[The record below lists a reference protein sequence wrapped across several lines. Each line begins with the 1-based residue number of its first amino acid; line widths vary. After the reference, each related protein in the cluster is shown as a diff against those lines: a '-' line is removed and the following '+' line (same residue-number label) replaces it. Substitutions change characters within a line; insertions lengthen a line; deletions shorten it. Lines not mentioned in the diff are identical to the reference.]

1 MIDVVL
7 HRKRQLPVGSVHRRR
22 RRKQKMTAA
31 IVPASLQNVGKTDQV
46 RIHVGMRVS
55 KRIPHAGLRS
65 EVDHDGKP
73 MPRKQ
78 FRNRNAIRQVQ
89 SLELKALVVAENIE
103 PRGLQLRIV
112 IRIQVVDPYD
122 AVTGLKQSLRH
133 VESDEA
139 RGSR

>member
-1 MIDVVL
+1 
-7 HRKRQLPVGSVHRRR
+7 
-22 RRKQKMTAA
+22 
-31 IVPASLQNVGKTDQV
+31 
-46 RIHVGMRVS
+46 
-55 KRIPHAGLRS
+55 
-65 EVDHDGKP
+65 

>member
-1 MIDVVL
+1 MLRIGADGADPDELLQPIVEPAL
-7 HRKRQLPVGSVHRRR
+7 LDELRRH
-22 RRKQKMTAA
+22 
-31 IVPASLQNVGKTDQV
+31 DQV
-46 RIHVGMRVS
+46 LEEEAARV
-55 KRIPHAGLRS
+55 RLVRADAAHDRS